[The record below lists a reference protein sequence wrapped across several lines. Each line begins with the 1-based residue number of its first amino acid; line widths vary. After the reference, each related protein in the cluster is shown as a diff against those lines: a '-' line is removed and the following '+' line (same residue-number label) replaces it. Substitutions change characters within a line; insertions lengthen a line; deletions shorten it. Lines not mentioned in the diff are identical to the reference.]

1 MKEERG
7 ASQLMLWKK
16 KGKLGRVLSADGR
29 EARADGKEGDS
40 REANV
45 GRRELREREGGR
57 EREKQDSVSK
67 RFHQTCTATDRC

>member
-45 GRRELREREGGR
+45 G
-57 EREKQDSVSK
+57 K
-67 RFHQTCTATDRC
+67 